1 VSEVDPARLLLPIE
15 ELELSTSASEAALQA
30 GMDTF
35 DDLLRRT
42 ESELAELM
50 GQAAADEAIL
60 KLSGFGL
67 TVAAD

>member
-1 VSEVDPARLLLPIE
+1 MSSIDPPRLLLPIE
-15 ELELSTSASEAALQA
+15 ELELSTSASEAVEQA
-30 GMDTF
+30 GMETF

-42 ESELAELM
+42 RRELVELV
-50 GQAAADEAIL
+50 GPAAADEVLL